1 MGKFMILIVAFL
13 LVGAYIISINRNY
26 DLQNNA
32 EDREGFIRDFSG
44 WIVNV
49 GKNLKDVTN
58 VAREKEWLP
67 DEEDF
72 KEYDNE
78 TIK

>member
-32 EDREGFIRDFSG
+32 EVREGFIRDFSG

>member
-1 MGKFMILIVAFL
+1 MILIVAFL